1 MEISKHRV
9 KMKRILFLADAN
21 SHPAGTERI
30 LSVVANDLASYYKVS
45 VLTAWNKGLKPAFP
59 IHDNVEQDDLGI
71 DNREY
76 HFRILLK
83 IELKKRLEHWLAAHP
98 QDVVITVGG
107 CCLSVVPSLRD
118 GSKKVFWYHFCLNN
132 DLLQMKDPSLNWIS
146 KIIRRRKRFRKLRQA
161 RKYDRI
167 VVLTRQDLKLWQQC
181 CPKVSYVYNE
191 VTIQPVKV
199 YDYAAKRVIAVG
211 RLTFQKGFDYL
222 VSAWAIVSKS
232 FPDWQLDIYGEGELR
247 GKLQQQIDM
256 LGLHDNVHLVGNHA
270 DMPIEYA
277 KHSIAVMSSNFE
289 GLPLALLEA
298 ASCGLPLVAYDC
310 QCGPREVIADG
321 ENGYLVPKVGDT
333 EGLAHALMRLMGS
346 GQLRRTMGAASIQQL
361 LPFSHEEVM
370 RKWRELLN
378 EITI

>member
-1 MEISKHRV
+1 
-9 KMKRILFLADAN
+9 MKRILFLADAN

-199 YDYAAKRVIAVG
+199 YD
-211 RLTFQKGFDYL
+211 
-222 VSAWAIVSKS
+222 
-232 FPDWQLDIYGEGELR
+232 
-247 GKLQQQIDM
+247 
-256 LGLHDNVHLVGNHA
+256 
-270 DMPIEYA
+270 
-277 KHSIAVMSSNFE
+277 
-289 GLPLALLEA
+289 
-298 ASCGLPLVAYDC
+298 
-310 QCGPREVIADG
+310 
-321 ENGYLVPKVGDT
+321 
-333 EGLAHALMRLMGS
+333 
-346 GQLRRTMGAASIQQL
+346 
-361 LPFSHEEVM
+361 
-370 RKWRELLN
+370 
-378 EITI
+378 